1 MIDVY
6 GARVLFLFL
15 SLLVVS
21 GCEKEAAHA
30 PKPLRAAQVQDKEV
44 LVDTDDPVQCAPCH
58 GAVFKEWSQS
68 VHSRSHHSKNA
79 VYQTKL
85 AEISQENPKAMNEC
99 STCHA
104 PRAPDEPDSYIATQG
119 VSCAACHN
127 VEAVH
132 LESGKVGSEAIKWAE
147 PGKFRSGR
155 DVIPNASPVH
165 NTGDALPEIK
175 DGKTLC
181 LACHSELGSPHQV
194 PHCKASKDS
203 PQTPCNTCHMPEV
216 AGPHGTVST
225 RKTHKSHAFSVK
237 PSVPE

>member
-1 MIDVY
+1 MIDVID
-6 GARVLFLFL
+6 ARVMMLVLGFL
-15 SLLVVS
+15 VAS
-21 GCEKEAAHA
+21 GCEKAEVPA
-30 PKPLRAAQVQDKEV
+30 PKFEPSEKVQDKEV

-58 GAVFKEWSQS
+58 GAVFKEWTQS
-68 VHSRSHHSKNA
+68 VHSRSHHSKSS

-85 AEISQENPKAMNEC
+85 VEISQENPEAISEC

-132 LESGKVGSEAIKWAE
+132 LASGKVGSEAIKWAE

-181 LACHSELGSPHQV
+181 LACHGELESPHQV
-194 PHCKASKDS
+194 PHCKASKQS
-203 PQTPCNTCHMPEV
+203 PQTACNTCHMPEV
-216 AGPHGTVST
+216 DGPHGTVST
-225 RKTHKSHAFSVK
+225 RKTHKSHAFSLK
-237 PSVPE
+237 PSAPE